1 MQTTIFA
8 YKNMAK
14 PTNEKF
20 TKIHFIGV
28 FWLVAGIL
36 FSLKCL
42 FPEIAGKHLKEVKE
56 LIVNIHRPGSR
67 PVAHDSIG
75 YAALHVDSLFH
86 APRRPIVVDGMAQ
99 HRPVARPMQLSK
111 VFPDTNLVQLAVATR
126 HGAPECENREAAAR
140 NRDSYVFIGESPYY
154 DLENLTYSVPYLVP
168 RAATLLDEIGRAF
181 LDSLASKGIPFHKL
195 VVTSVL
201 RTSDDVTRL
210 RRRNRNASEQSCHVY
225 GTTVD
230 ISYNIFHRVQDPD
243 LPPQPETYSG
253 TLKAILAEV
262 LDDQRRNGTCYVKYE
277 YRQSCFH
284 LTCR

>member
-1 MQTTIFA
+1 
-8 YKNMAK
+8 MAK
-14 PTNEKF
+14 IPNRKF
-20 TKIHFIGV
+20 TKIHFLAI
-28 FWLVAGIL
+28 FWLVAGVL
-36 FSLKCL
+36 FVLKCA
-42 FPEIAGKHLKEVKE
+42 FPEIAGKHLKEVKA
-56 LIVNIHRPGSR
+56 LIVHPHLPARHPD
-67 PVAHDSIG
+67 ATDSIG
-75 YAALHVDSLFH
+75 LAALHVDSLFH
-86 APRRPIVVDGMAQ
+86 APRRPVVVDGMAH
-99 HRPVARPMQLSK
+99 HRPVARPMRLSEA
-111 VFPDTNLVQLAVATR
+111 FPDTNQVQLAVALR
-126 HGAPECENREAAAR
+126 HGALECENRAAAAR
-140 NRDSYVFIGESPYY
+140 NRDSYVYIGESPYY
-154 DLENLTYSVPYLVP
+154 DMEELTYSVPYLVP

-201 RTSDDVTRL
+201 RTSEDVHRL
-210 RRRNRNASEQSCHVY
+210 RRRNRNASEQSCHVH